1 MITRRCWPVKRDETK
16 IGKVYGDEGDT
27 VRVIKLRVQDQLG
40 IPASRVSVTR
50 RQQQY
55 YGGGPVGVPD
65 DKKMASEYSISIMC

>member
-1 MITRRCWPVKRDETK
+1 M
-16 IGKVYGDEGDT
+16 YGDEGDT

-55 YGGGPVGVPD
+55 YGGGPVVPD
-65 DKKMASEYSISIMC
+65 DKKMASEYSISVIMC